1 MGCFFEIFV
10 QDNVVYYKFFLA
22 LVIRIDDDVI
32 MEGKGEAG
40 IGDTIED
47 YLESEFR
54 ARCEAVYPKG
64 IDSSEIIEAF
74 IHLKDLISSGSN
86 IVWMHYILGV

>member
-1 MGCFFEIFV
+1 M
-10 QDNVVYYKFFLA
+10 YYKLFLA
-22 LVIRIDDDVI
+22 LGIRLDDDVI
-32 MEGKGEAG
+32 AEGKEEAG

-54 ARCEAVYPKG
+54 ARCETVYPKG

-74 IHLKDLISSGSN
+74 INLKGLISSGSN
-86 IVWMHYILGV
+86 IVWWP